1 MPTCASHRST
11 TLRRSQWVASPLA
24 ALALQQTCLAAQA
37 EPAAAELK
45 LDQRRLAAIAGLPPA
60 PGSAA
65 EAADL
70 AILEWLQRFRSPEI
84 VATTWLLLDRDLNV
98 FSSAVGTELGKAT
111 PMLSAGLHA
120 FMAPVNSA
128 NRGIK
133 QQQGRIRPY
142 IAHPGLEPCL
152 PRENTGSF
160 PSGHAVWFR
169 STAELLAD
177 LLPERR
183 ERLHH
188 VGRQGGANRVLC
200 GACITPPMWR
210 QASASVPTPP
220 CRSSPVPSGE
230 PSGRIRRYGR
240 SSNCCGQFQT
250 RPCRRCCAEP

>member
-1 MPTCASHRST
+1 MPTCAPHRST

-24 ALALQQTCLAAQA
+24 AVVLQQTCLAAQA

-70 AILEWLQRFRSPEI
+70 AILEWL
-84 VATTWLLLDRDLNV
+84 LLDRDLDV

-128 NRGIK
+128 YRGIK

-160 PSGHAVWFR
+160 PSGHAVWFS

-200 GACITPPMWR
+200 GLHYPSDVEAGQRLGADAALQIIASPQWRAFRQDPALRAELELLRAVPAKALPPMLR
-210 QASASVPTPP
+210 
-220 CRSSPVPSGE
+220 
-230 PSGRIRRYGR
+230 
-240 SSNCCGQFQT
+240 
-250 RPCRRCCAEP
+250 

>member
-1 MPTCASHRST
+1 MPTCATHRST
-11 TLRRSQWVASPLA
+11 ALRRSQWVAVLLA
-24 ALALQQTCLAAQA
+24 SLALQQTCLAAKA
-37 EPAAAELK
+37 EPAAAELQ

-128 NRGIK
+128 YRGIK

-152 PRENTGSF
+152 PREDTGSF

-169 STAELLAD
+169 TTAELLAD

-183 ERLHH
+183 DRLHH

-200 GACITPPMWR
+200 GVHYPSDVEAGQRLGADAALQIIASPQWQAFRQDPALRAELELLRAVPAKALPPMLR
-210 QASASVPTPP
+210 
-220 CRSSPVPSGE
+220 
-230 PSGRIRRYGR
+230 
-240 SSNCCGQFQT
+240 
-250 RPCRRCCAEP
+250 

>member
-1 MPTCASHRST
+1 MAL
-11 TLRRSQWVASPLA
+11 TLHSAWRATAPYRVRIG
-24 ALALQQTCLAAQA
+24 LALKGVEYDYVAVDLLAGEQL
-37 EPAAAELK
+37 EPAYRAVNPQGLAPA
-45 LDQRRLAAIAGLPPA
+45 LDLGDGHILTQ
-60 PGSAA
+60 S
-65 EAADL
+65 L

-128 NRGIK
+128 YRGIK

-200 GACITPPMWR
+200 GVHYPSDVEAGQRLGADAALQIIASPQWRAFRQDPALRAELELLRAVPAKALPPMLR
-210 QASASVPTPP
+210 
-220 CRSSPVPSGE
+220 
-230 PSGRIRRYGR
+230 
-240 SSNCCGQFQT
+240 
-250 RPCRRCCAEP
+250 

>member
-1 MPTCASHRST
+1 MPTCATHRST
-11 TLRRSQWVASPLA
+11 TLRRSQWVAGLLA
-24 ALALQQTCLAAQA
+24 AVALQQTCLAAQA
-37 EPAAAELK
+37 EPAAAELQ

-128 NRGIK
+128 YRGIK

-169 STAELLAD
+169 STAELLCGVHYPSDVEAGQRLGAD
-177 LLPERR
+177 AALQIIASPQWRAFRQDPALRAELELLRAVPAKA
-183 ERLHH
+183 L
-188 VGRQGGANRVLC
+188 
-200 GACITPPMWR
+200 PPMLR
-210 QASASVPTPP
+210 
-220 CRSSPVPSGE
+220 
-230 PSGRIRRYGR
+230 
-240 SSNCCGQFQT
+240 
-250 RPCRRCCAEP
+250 